1 MVTELSRY
9 NLGVA
14 SFKTLFSRSYLFNF
28 LVTGGFLWRVARA
41 HCLLFSVNLTSDR
54 LLSD

>member
-14 SFKTLFSRSYLFNF
+14 FLRLDLEVISHQFSNNR
-28 LVTGGFLWRVARA
+28 WIRVARA
-41 HCLLFSVNLTSDR
+41 HNLLFSVKFDL
-54 LLSD
+54 